1 MLQRF
6 VAASSAAR
14 AAPFSSAA
22 RKASG
27 TPLSAL
33 DPPGYPTVEAT
44 YAKIASNLCV
54 RASVLAWHGAAREAR
69 RVSPSAARAP
79 SPSSFSRR
87 PFPSVL
93 PPARHCRAA
102 RLAPARRTIVRKTL
116 KNKPLTLA
124 EKIIYGHLDDP
135 SLAPVR

>member
-6 VAASSAAR
+6 VAASSAR

-54 RASVLAWHGAAREAR
+54 HMRANCAYWRGAVWRARRLGFGGGGGAAAL
-69 RVSPSAARAP
+69 SLPSFSAAARA
-79 SPSSFSRR
+79 
-87 PFPSVL
+87 
-93 PPARHCRAA
+93 ATAAA
-102 RLAPARRTIVRKTL
+102 RLSRAQDHRAQD
-116 KNKPLTLA
+116 A
-124 EKIIYGHLDDP
+124 EEQAADAG
-135 SLAPVR
+135 